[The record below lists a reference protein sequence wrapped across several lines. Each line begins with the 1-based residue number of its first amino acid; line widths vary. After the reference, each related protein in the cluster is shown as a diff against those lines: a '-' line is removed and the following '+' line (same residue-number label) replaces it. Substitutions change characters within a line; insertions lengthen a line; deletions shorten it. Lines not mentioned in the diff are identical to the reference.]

1 MRRISEARAIARGWL
16 QNFWQPRGR
25 AGELARQYET
35 FKEACPLVLAD
46 LSRFC
51 LAHDSTFVQGDA
63 DQSLLNVGKREVWLH
78 IQEMRALTDEDLQ
91 HLKEETERD
100 A

>member
-1 MRRISEARAIARGWL
+1 MSSISEARAICRAWLATWWRTRHRAR
-16 QNFWQPRGR
+16 
-25 AGELARQYET
+25 ELLRQYDALKTE
-35 FKEACPLVLAD
+35 CPAVLAD

-51 LAHDSTFVQGDA
+51 LAHDSTFVQD
-63 DQSLLNVGKREVWLH
+63 DPELSQINVGKREAWLH
-78 IQEMRALTDEDLQ
+78 IQEMLGLDAGDLA